1 MKQSNKVQKRSRRD
15 AYLKRKK
22 ENVKAKIAA
31 AKKGPTTGRVFCC
44 PVGDQSF
51 ANVASSSLNRSNG
64 SPTTLLNE
72 PSIRSTIS
80 SPWSWMA

>member
-31 AKKGPTTGRVFCC
+31 AKKGK
-44 PVGDQSF
+44 
-51 ANVASSSLNRSNG
+51 
-64 SPTTLLNE
+64 
-72 PSIRSTIS
+72 
-80 SPWSWMA
+80 